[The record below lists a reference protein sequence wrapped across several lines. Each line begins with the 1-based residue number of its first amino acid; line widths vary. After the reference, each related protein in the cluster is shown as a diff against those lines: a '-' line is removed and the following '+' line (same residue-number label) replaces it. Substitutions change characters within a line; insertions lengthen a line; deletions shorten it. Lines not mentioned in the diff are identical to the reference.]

1 MKDSTFAKRLH
12 ELIEI
17 KGLKQIDI
25 SRATGIDKANI
36 SRYLRGSYEAKQDVI
51 FKIGQAYNV
60 NESWLMGYANV
71 PMEKTSPLKD
81 MLSIN
86 DIYPKNHNGFVKV
99 PILGR
104 VAAGVPIT
112 AQEDIIGW
120 EDVPAD
126 WVRNNDIFALQIKG
140 DSMEPRMVEGDI
152 VICRAQPDVNHG
164 ETAIVM
170 VNGDEATCKKVSKS
184 PDGITLISN
193 NPKYMPMHYSNKQIE
208 ELPVRI
214 LGKVLEFRA
223 KLS

>member
-1 MKDSTFAKRLH
+1 MATTFGKRLQ
-12 ELIEI
+12 ELRTSKKMTQADLGRVLKISASTIGMYETDKRQPNFEIEEAI
-17 KGLKQIDI
+17 ADFFNVDLD
-25 SRATGIDKANI
+25 
-36 SRYLRGSYEAKQDVI
+36 YLRGKQD
-51 FKIGQAYNV
+51 N
-60 NESWLMGYANV
+60 
-71 PMEKTSPLKD
+71 PLQN
-81 MLSIN
+81 MLSLD
-86 DIYPKNHNGFVKV
+86 DIYPKNTSKELVAV
-99 PILGR
+99 PVLGR

-120 EDVPAD
+120 EEVPAS
-126 WVRNNDIFALQIKG
+126 WVKNDTIFALQIKG

-170 VNGDEATCKKVSKS
+170 VNGDEATCKKISKS

-208 ELPVRI
+208 ELPIRI

-223 KLS
+223 KLI